1 MSWICFTLKFTY
13 ALKFDGTMNTII
25 TFRGTNLSVGHF
37 AFSLELSQ
45 FLPIEE
51 RFMRQV
57 RDFTSKAA
65 AALQRIFK
73 ITLGVKQSN
82 NSITDAYWRM
92 LTLLLL
98 PATATPTEFIKWERE
113 IFYPKRS
120 IGNKKESLQLRN
132 YLSRKNFVW
141 SFNLSKKVP
150 KTIIISIL
158 KKQYDWAF
166 TPFNNY
172 AVICVKRH
180 H

>member
-82 NSITDAYWRM
+82 NSITDAY
-92 LTLLLL
+92 
-98 PATATPTEFIKWERE
+98 
-113 IFYPKRS
+113 
-120 IGNKKESLQLRN
+120 
-132 YLSRKNFVW
+132 
-141 SFNLSKKVP
+141 
-150 KTIIISIL
+150 
-158 KKQYDWAF
+158 
-166 TPFNNY
+166 
-172 AVICVKRH
+172 
-180 H
+180 